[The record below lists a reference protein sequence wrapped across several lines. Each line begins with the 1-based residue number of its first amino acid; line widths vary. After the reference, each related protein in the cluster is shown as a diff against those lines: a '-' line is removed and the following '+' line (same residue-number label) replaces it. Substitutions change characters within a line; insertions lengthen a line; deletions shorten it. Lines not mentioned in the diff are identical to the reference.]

1 MTDAQRQPVRR
12 LATTLLS
19 VASMVCVV
27 CVTGPLAGCQTPAR
41 RNLGAVRAYYDHDF
55 PAARALLRPSAME
68 SRGEDILLDNLRL
81 GVASLA
87 DGDLAEAE
95 RSLGTS
101 FDLLSTA
108 GLNADR
114 TTASVWV
121 NEGVRIWKGEPFE
134 QALGYYWTSVLY
146 AVKGDWENA
155 RAAIV
160 NASFRLAD
168 FGEGMSKE
176 DLARRAADD
185 DDYLDGG
192 YTPVE
197 NELALARLLQGVATD
212 LSGTNGASDSFDAA
226 AAQLPRLAP
235 VVETLRRR
243 DYDTLL
249 IVDYGKGPTKRAYGP
264 DDSLAGFV
272 AQDRGPAELRVRT
285 GGMGGD
291 GGSGNGSGSGGGSGS
306 GSGSESDARFPSALN
321 VNALAEDYRW
331 NNLEDV
337 RKAKSFFGRALTD
350 VGAAVAFSRG
360 SNNEER
366 AAVGAGMVIAGLL
379 LRSGAAADERHMEF
393 APQHVFIAPLRLG
406 DRRTLDVSVETPD
419 GTGSRIVLPDVMPG
433 QANAPRTIYLRL
445 LGPGSS
451 APEWLAATE
460 LRYWNDHAPG
470 PAGSRPWIL
479 GGRDVGTPDRAR
491 LGRWREAGLP
501 ADVSLDDL
509 AQLYRREE
517 ISVGSGA
524 DPRPGH
530 RNDSFV
536 HVLDGGRGLF
546 TPEPHSI
553 GYKRL
558 MYRPGASAAPSDDRT
573 RAIRDE
579 LTRP

>member
-1 MTDAQRQPVRR
+1 MTDVRPDGSR
-12 LATTLLS
+12 RPRRFTRWLLAATTALGGTAL
-19 VASMVCVV
+19 
-27 CVTGPLAGCQTPAR
+27 TGCQTPAR
-41 RNLGAVRAYYDHDF
+41 RNLAAVEAYYEYDF
-55 PAARALLRPSAME
+55 PTARAILRPSANE
-68 SRGEDILLDNLRL
+68 SNAEDVLLDNLRL

-95 RSLGTS
+95 RTLGRS

-168 FGEGMSKE
+168 FGADQSKE

-185 DDYLDGG
+185 DDYLDEG
-192 YTPVE
+192 YTAVD
-197 NELALARLLQGVATD
+197 NQLALARLMQGVAAD
-212 LSGTNGASDSFDAA
+212 LSGTAGATESFDAA
-226 AAQLPRLAP
+226 AAQLPRLEP
-235 VVETLRRR
+235 VVRTLRAR

-249 IVDYGKGPTKRAYGP
+249 IVDYGKGPTKQAYGP
-264 DDSLAGFV
+264 DDALSRFAL
-272 AQDRGPAELRVRT
+272 QDRGPAELLVAAA
-285 GGMGGD
+285 GD
-291 GGSGNGSGSGGGSGS
+291 A
-306 GSGSESDARFPSALN
+306 DARFPSALN
-321 VNALAEDYRW
+321 VNALARDYRW

-360 SNNEER
+360 SNNDER
-366 AAVGAGMVIAGLL
+366 VAVGAGMVLAGLL
-379 LRSGAAADERHMEF
+379 LRSGAGADERHMEF
-393 APQHVFIAPLRLG
+393 APQHVFVAPLRLG
-406 DRRTLDVSVETPD
+406 ERRTLDVAVDTSE
-419 GTGSRIVLPDVMPG
+419 GLAARIVLPDVAPG
-433 QANAPRTIYLRL
+433 TPGAPRTIYLRL
-445 LGPGSS
+445 LGRGSP
-451 APEWLAATE
+451 APPWLEATE
-460 LRYWNDHAPG
+460 LQYWNDHARG

-479 GGRDVGTPDRAR
+479 GGRDVGTPDRDR
-491 LGRWREAGLP
+491 LARWRDAGLP
-501 ADVSLDDL
+501 DDVGLDDL

-517 ISVGSGA
+517 IAVGSGG
-524 DPRPGH
+524 DPREGR
-530 RNDSFV
+530 RNASFF

-546 TPEPHSI
+546 TPAPDSV

-558 MYRPGASAAPSDDRT
+558 MFRPGADAAPRDPAVRALRDRL
-573 RAIRDE
+573 A
-579 LTRP
+579 RP